1 MSRSRVGVIVLDF
14 GRPED
19 TDRAGASAQAGPTD
33 VRLLIVENG
42 SSADAPTDHGYL
54 RLPENLGFAGGM
66 NAGLKQLL
74 AEGCDPLL
82 LLNNDAVL
90 EPGCLQRLADA
101 LEDPML
107 AAVGPTILRESDG
120 RIESRGVSLDLRWG
134 RVRLE
139 RHGETPTESDT
150 VTPAPALSGAAMMIS
165 RRGLER
171 VGLLDESY
179 FFSFEDLDWCV
190 RARRSGFGL
199 AVVPR
204 ASARHFGGRTIG
216 RRSPDR
222 LYYAARNH
230 ILFVEKHQPLQGVA
244 RLLRRAVVVGL
255 NLALATRQGEVPRLP
270 AMRAVLEGATDASRG
285 RHGPRRSR

>member
-1 MSRSRVGVIVLDF
+1 MRRSRIGVIVLDF
-14 GRPED
+14 GRPAD
-19 TDRAGASAQAGPTD
+19 ADRAGASAQADQTD

-42 SSADAPTDHGYL
+42 ASADAPTDPARL
-54 RLPENLGFAGGM
+54 RLAENRGFAGGM
-66 NAGLKQLL
+66 NAGLQLL
-74 AEGCDPLL
+74 QAEGCDPFL

-90 EPGCLQRLADA
+90 EPGCLRRLADA
-101 LEDPML
+101 LEDPTL

-120 RIESRGVSLDLRWG
+120 RIESRGVNLDLRWG
-134 RVRLE
+134 RVRLAG
-139 RHGETPTESDT
+139 HGQVPAEGGAAA
-150 VTPAPALSGAAMMIS
+150 PAPALSGAAMMIS

-204 ASARHFGGRTIG
+204 ARARHFGSRSIG

-230 ILFVEKHQPLQGVA
+230 IRFVEKHQPLEGVA
-244 RLLRRAVVVGL
+244 RLLRRALVVGL
-255 NLALATRQGEVPRLP
+255 NLALATRQREVPRLP
-270 AMRAVLEGATDASRG
+270 AVRAVLEGIVDASRG
-285 RHGPRRSR
+285 RHGPR